1 MRLRPLVLACAVMGC
16 DGSTGLH
23 LPALTGPPG
32 TVNQYR
38 GEPSHQG
45 LAPASARLN
54 RQPNVVWS
62 AGPFAIGTYDASK
75 SSPAISEDR
84 VYVGED
90 DGLLRALDRETG
102 AVVWSFATRQHFQEL
117 GRSDTVFTGI
127 HGSPA
132 FDEHL
137 VYVGDYAGWLYAV
150 DRQDGHLVWEQH
162 LGGSIGSSPVLDGE
176 RVFIAVEFPTPDGKV
191 FALRASD
198 GFEFFESVFL
208 GHHIH
213 GTVSLD
219 ETRKSLVVGSNEG
232 MLLGLSAS
240 DLTLRWQQTVGGAIK
255 STAAIP
261 GDLAMVTAW
270 DGVLHAV
277 SSLSGEP
284 RFQIHTQD
292 RSMSSPA
299 VWDGIVCFG
308 SHDHSLTCAD
318 TDTGRV
324 RWRAFTDGV
333 VSSSPV
339 MVRDSGLVV
348 VGSCDGMLYA
358 FAVKDGSTVW
368 KVPLGT
374 SITSVPAAVNHS
386 VFINDDRGTVWRLDA
401 PE

>member
-1 MRLRPLVLACAVMGC
+1 MRLCPLVLACAVMGC
-16 DGSTGLH
+16 EGSTGLH
-23 LPALTGPPG
+23 LPALTGPPS

-45 LAPASARLN
+45 LAPSSTRLN
-54 RQPNVVWS
+54 RQPKVVWS
-62 AGPFAIGTYDASK
+62 AGPFGIGTYDASK
-75 SSPAISEDR
+75 STPAVSEDR

-102 AVVWSFATRQHFQEL
+102 AVVWSFATHQHFQEL
-117 GRSDTVFTGI
+117 GRGDSAFTGI
-127 HGSPA
+127 HSSPA
-132 FDEHL
+132 FDEHH
-137 VYVGDYAGWLYAV
+137 VYVGDYDGWLYAV
-150 DRQDGHLVWEQH
+150 DRQDGSLVWQQL

-176 RVFIAVEFPTPDGKV
+176 NIFIAAEFPTPDGKV

-198 GFEFFESVFL
+198 GLEFFQSAFL

-219 ETRKSLVVGSNEG
+219 ETRKSLVVGTNDG
-232 MLLGLSAS
+232 TLLGLSAS
-240 DLTLRWQQTVGGAIK
+240 DLTRRWQQTVGGAIK
-255 STAAIP
+255 STAAIV

-270 DGVLHAV
+270 DGALHAV
-277 SSLSGEP
+277 SLGSGEP
-284 RFQIHTQD
+284 RFEVHTQD

-318 TDTGRV
+318 TDTGQV

-339 MVRDSGLVV
+339 MVRDAGLVV
-348 VGSCDGMLYA
+348 VGSCDGMIYA
-358 FAVKDGSTVW
+358 FAVKDGSSVW
-368 KVPLGT
+368 KVRLGA
-374 SITSVPAAVNHS
+374 SITSVPVAVDRS